1 MLNKRSEEG
10 IRGRAEAENM
20 SLTYTRSHWAF
31 YGRCLYSCSQVWF
44 HVNEQLP
51 VGSQKSLPDQAPYM
65 CETALD
71 VSEGVSRDEETLQPT
86 VYLNK
91 LPEKF
96 PEGARIFVVDPM
108 LATDFL
114 EDV

>member
-71 VSEGVSRDEETLQPT
+71 VSEGCPKNFLKELE
-86 VYLNK
+86 YLLLIQCWQQVFCSNRNI
-91 LPEKF
+91 
-96 PEGARIFVVDPM
+96 GI
-108 LATDFL
+108 
-114 EDV
+114 

>member
-91 LPEKF
+91 CFVLTGILAF
-96 PEGARIFVVDPM
+96 NMIFWKM
-108 LATDFL
+108 YSSL